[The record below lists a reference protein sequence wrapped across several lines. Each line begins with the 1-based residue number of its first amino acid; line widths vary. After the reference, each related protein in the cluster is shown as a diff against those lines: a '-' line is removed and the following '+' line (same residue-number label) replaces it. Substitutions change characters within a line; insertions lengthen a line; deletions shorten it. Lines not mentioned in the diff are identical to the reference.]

1 MQSAG
6 TFAIAAQLV
15 VDENPEHVH
24 VDLSQVTFI
33 DSSGARGVYALVSL
47 AAEHG
52 VGCSII
58 GREDLF
64 RAPAGRPRIH
74 CRLVGLDDTTNRPPT
89 WRPPAG
95 RLTSRAMGSLA
106 RFQWATSSRGDS
118 ALHAGHSSSSSQ
130 HSDGGSI
137 RARSRA
143 CKSDDGRQEL
153 KLIRSDARLL
163 IASALPHGSSDDTS

>member
-1 MQSAG
+1 MVSNPSPSFTTAPGVIADVSLSIQIIHDGREARLVPIGELDVQSAG

-15 VDENPEHVH
+15 VDEHPEHVH

-64 RAPAGRPRIH
+64 ARRPGDRESIVVWSGSTT
-74 CRLVGLDDTTNRPPT
+74 RQIDLPPVDRPLVD
-89 WRPPAG
+89 
-95 RLTSRAMGSLA
+95 
-106 RFQWATSSRGDS
+106 
-118 ALHAGHSSSSSQ
+118 
-130 HSDGGSI
+130 
-137 RARSRA
+137 
-143 CKSDDGRQEL
+143 
-153 KLIRSDARLL
+153 
-163 IASALPHGSSDDTS
+163 